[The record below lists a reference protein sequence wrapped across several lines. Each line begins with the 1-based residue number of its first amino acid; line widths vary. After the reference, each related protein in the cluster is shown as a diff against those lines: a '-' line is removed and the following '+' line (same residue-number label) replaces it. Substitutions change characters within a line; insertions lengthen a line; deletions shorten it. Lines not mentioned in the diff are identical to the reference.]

1 MLELME
7 LPSIVTVILR
17 VQREMTPVMPKRDN
31 ATANVTSKETNVTLV
46 PLTIMVFL
54 TVTNVNVMRWDLLLK
69 FVML

>member
-1 MLELME
+1 ME

-31 ATANVTSKETNVTLV
+31 ATVNVTSKETNVTLV

-54 TVTNVNVMRWDLLLK
+54 TVTNVNVMRRDLLLK